1 MNERVKELRKALNL
15 TMEKF
20 GDRLGV
26 KKNSISQIESGNRN
40 LTDQMFLAICR
51 EFSVNEDWLRTG
63 SGEMFIVTRSDYI
76 EKVSRSHNLDKLDE
90 AIINTYMSLEPE
102 KRKIIK
108 EYILAV
114 AENYEEDE
122 EAKIKAKID
131 EEVEAYR
138 RELELEAKGAVKSSA
153 SEESK
158 ENTTTNAK
166 KII

>member
-26 KKNSISQIESGNRN
+26 RKTAISLIESGRNN
-40 LTDQMFLAICR
+40 LTDQMLKLICR

-108 EYILAV
+108 EYILVV

>member
-1 MNERVKELRKALNL
+1 MNERVKELRKVLNL

-26 KKNSISQIESGNRN
+26 RKTAISRIESGINN
-40 LTDQMFLAICR
+40 LTDQMLKLICR

-138 RELELEAKGAVKSSA
+138 RELELEAKGAVKSSV

-158 ENTTTNAK
+158 ENTTTSTK

>member
-26 KKNSISQIESGNRN
+26 KKNSISQIESGNRS

-76 EKVSRSHNLDKLDE
+76 EKVSRSYNLDKLDE
-90 AIINTYMSLEPE
+90 VIINTYMLLEPE

-114 AENYEEDE
+114 AENYKEDE

-138 RELELEAKGAVKSSA
+138 RELELEAKGWQDYQFQTGKKNNKSYLSL
-153 SEESK
+153 
-158 ENTTTNAK
+158 
-166 KII
+166 

>member
-1 MNERVKELRKALNL
+1 MNERVKELRKALGL

-26 KKNSISQIESGNRN
+26 HKTAIQKIENGTNN
-40 LTDQMFLAICR
+40 LTDQMLKLICR

-63 SGEMFIVTRSDYI
+63 SGEMFVVTRSDYI

-90 AIINTYMSLEPE
+90 TIINTYMSLEPE

-138 RELELEAKGAVKSSA
+138 RELELEAKGVVNSSV
-153 SEESK
+153 SESIREK
-158 ENTTTNAK
+158 NNGK
-166 KII
+166 KAI

>member
-26 KKNSISQIESGNRN
+26 KKTAISRIESGINN
-40 LTDQMFLAICR
+40 LTDQMLKLICR

-63 SGEMFIVTRSDYI
+63 SGEMFVVTRSDYI
-76 EKVSRSHNLDKLDE
+76 EKISRSHNLDKLDE

-131 EEVEAYR
+131 EEVEVYR
-138 RELELEAKGAVKSSA
+138 RELELEAKGVVNSSV
-153 SEESK
+153 SESIREK
-158 ENTTTNAK
+158 NNGK
-166 KII
+166 KAI

>member
-1 MNERVKELRKALNL
+1 MNERVKELRKVLNL

-26 KKNSISQIESGNRN
+26 KKNSISQIESGNRS

-76 EKVSRSHNLDKLDE
+76 EKVSRSYNLDKLDE
-90 AIINTYMSLEPE
+90 VIINTYILLEPE

-114 AENYEEDE
+114 AENYKEDE
-122 EAKIKAKID
+122 DAKIKAKID

-138 RELELEAKGAVKSSA
+138 RELELEAKGWQDYKFQTGKKNNKSYLSL
-153 SEESK
+153 
-158 ENTTTNAK
+158 
-166 KII
+166 

>member
-26 KKNSISQIESGNRN
+26 KKNSISQIESGNRS

-76 EKVSRSHNLDKLDE
+76 EKVSRSYNLDKLDE
-90 AIINTYMSLEPE
+90 VIINTYMLLEPE

-114 AENYEEDE
+114 AENYKEDE

-138 RELELEAKGAVKSSA
+138 RELELEAKEWQDYQFQTGKKNNKSYLSL
-153 SEESK
+153 
-158 ENTTTNAK
+158 
-166 KII
+166 